1 MSPRRAQP
9 KRHTRILSLIP
20 AGLLAGL
27 LAASAATAGQFSV
40 SPVRIYMGPKDR
52 ATAITIVNES
62 NEELVMQADIF
73 TWKQKP
79 GGEDDLVLSEDL
91 FLAPP
96 IIKLAPNGRQV
107 VRLAMVKPSAT
118 PGQTTYRMIVREI
131 AEARPPEK
139 GVDVT
144 IALAFSLP
152 VFITPPGAKS
162 QLGCSARRS
171 APDAVKIEC
180 ENTGNAYANPRG
192 FALESGAG
200 EKLASRDSGGYLLP
214 GIKREFDLKREAG
227 TIPAGKAKL
236 QVALDDG
243 STKTFDV
250 QVAE

>member
-1 MSPRRAQP
+1 MSPRRADL
-9 KRHTRILSLIP
+9 KRHTRIPSLIP
-20 AGLLAGL
+20 PGLLLAGF
-27 LAASAATAGQFSV
+27 LATAATAGQFSV

-52 ATAITIVNES
+52 ATAITVINEG

-73 TWKQKP
+73 TWKQKSD
-79 GGEDDLVLSEDL
+79 GEDDLVLSEDL

-107 VRLAMVKPSAT
+107 VRLAMVKPSAGA
-118 PGQTTYRMIVREI
+118 GQTTYRMIVREI

-139 GVDVT
+139 GVDVA

-162 QLGCSARRS
+162 ELACSARRS
-171 APDAVKIEC
+171 APDTIRVAC

-192 FALESGAG
+192 FVLENGAG
-200 EKLASRDSGGYLLP
+200 EKLATRDSGAYILP
-214 GIKREFDLKREAG
+214 GIKREFDVKRPDG
-227 TIPAGKAKL
+227 RIPAGMAKL